1 MKDAKFIIDH
11 ILNNPSYKEL
21 KSRSECLE
29 FTKLLSLNHQR
40 LIAFCYVKNNILF
53 FALLHP
59 LGLQELK
66 RDNNISMIKGLL
78 KIYCSV
84 NKDSKLAQ
92 ISDIK
97 FFVTKNLRFKQESKI
112 LLKIVNFEKSKG
124 EFINLAKNPQ
134 IHAKFEA
141 IREKIKANLD
151 ANR

>member
-97 FFVTKNLRFKQESKI
+97 FFVTKNLRFKEP
-112 LLKIVNFEKSKG
+112 LKIQEKPIYIEKSKG
-124 EFINLAKNPQ
+124 NFINLAKNPQ
-134 IHAKFEA
+134 IHSKFEDIRVA
-141 IREKIKANLD
+141 IRSNLN
-151 ANR
+151 AT